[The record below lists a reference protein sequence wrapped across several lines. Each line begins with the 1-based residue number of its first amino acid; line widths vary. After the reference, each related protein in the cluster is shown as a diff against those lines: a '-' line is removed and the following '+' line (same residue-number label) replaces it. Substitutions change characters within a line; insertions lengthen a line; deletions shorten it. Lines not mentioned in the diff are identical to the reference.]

1 MIFHFKNL
9 NENKENYF
17 EMEETNEC
25 NLLSQKLVK
34 FKLNPMN
41 VYVVL
46 YPFEIFSLL
55 LQNYIAIL

>member
-1 MIFHFKNL
+1 MKI
-9 NENKENYF
+9 KENYF

-25 NLLSQKLVK
+25 NLLSQKWVK